1 MKHWLLMACPLL
13 VLAGNATAADSK
25 MEIQGTIVAGAC
37 KVDDDTVNKV
47 VQLPKTQ
54 AHSLV
59 DAGTGSDWVDFNLTL
74 SQCPAYMTS
83 ATAKFSGTPDTDDNT
98 TYKNT
103 GDAKHVSLQ
112 LAARTTIYGNG
123 SSMKVSV
130 DSASHSAEFPLSA
143 RMYTA
148 KGGVTLGSFA
158 AVVGVD
164 FTYQ

>member
-1 MKHWLLMACPLL
+1 M
-13 VLAGNATAADSK
+13 D
-25 MEIQGTIVAGAC
+25 IQGTIVAGAC
-37 KVDDDTVNKV
+37 KVDDDTVNKI

-54 AHSLV
+54 AHSMV
-59 DAGTGSDWVDFNLTL
+59 DAGTSSDWVDFSLTL
-74 SQCPAYMTS
+74 SQCPAYLTS
-83 ATAKFSGTPDTDDNT
+83 VTARFSGTPDADDNT

-103 GDAKHVSLQ
+103 GDAKNVSLQ

-123 SSMKVSV
+123 STMKANVN
-130 DSASHSAEFPLSA
+130 ATNHSAEFPLSA

-148 KGGVTLGSFA
+148 KGGVTQGTFG